1 MPLQAQQGRFWTAV
15 DESPPEPLV
24 REEGEGAPPRPD
36 EAGGAEK

>member
-24 REEGEGAPPRPD
+24 REEGEGAPSRPD